1 MLLIVGAMFFSLTL
15 YSGEIIAALVKSNL
29 LTINLEKISDDGE
42 SKNRKILANQ
52 QLEAVTS
59 KLENAEKL
67 LLDSNQELSKL
78 EIDKNGLQTEKE
90 KLKQSIDKLKFE
102 ENFSGSRDKLIIEV
116 FYSTGVRLS
125 ELINIK
131 LADVDTLK
139 SQIKVLGKRNK
150 ERLIPLTKELQKS
163 IEAYMILRIKEKV
176 TDCSYLFLTDSG
188 KKLNP
193 SMVYR
198 KVNELLKGVTTLEKK
213 SPHVLRHT
221 FATHMLNNG
230 ADLNVIKELL
240 GHASLSATE
249 VWISEA
255 QERMVL
261 AVSPKEWPR
270 LAEIA
275 RLEGVE
281 ATPIG
286 TFTGNGQLVLRWND
300 EIVGDLNCHFLHE
313 GRPRERLRSSFT
325 PQQNNPLRWS
335 LEDENFET
343 ILLELLRSEDVA
355 SKEWIIRQYDHEVQG
370 KSVLKPLLGPMGGPA
385 DATVIRG
392 VLGRPRGIL
401 IGIGLRHH
409 LGTSNPFEMA
419 VGGMFNPGVL
429 MTVAD
434 LSRMEVEV
442 DVNEN
447 DVVNI
452 DIGDTSEIEI
462 DAYPD
467 TLFYGIVSEIA
478 HTAQSANMGL
488 QQQVTNFKVKVR
500 MLSVPD
506 KIRPGMSSTVNIIT
520 ETIKDAVSIPIQSL
534 TSRPENYE
542 QKIDNKGNKWSEK
555 NDEDDQSFK
564 KIKSIDVVFVLEDEF
579 NDTTAPSGKKYA
591 VVRPLEVGISSENHY
606 FVRSGIKLGEMI
618 VTGGYRVL
626 SKELS
631 HGTLVAL
638 KNDPLSKDGNFGK

>member
-1 MLLIVGAMFFSLTL
+1 MLKILTKKKVWILLLILIIVVTGIIILTDNSEEIFVETEQVKRRNIVQKVNA
-15 YSGEIIAALVKSNL
+15 SGKIQPEEEVQITSTITGWITEITVTEGDTVQPGQHLISIDEKQYRPRYNQALSQVKSSKANMRKVQSQMDRTRSLFSQNLISKQDLEELEATYQIALSQSEQAKANL
-29 LTINLEKISDDGE
+29 LS
-42 SKNRKILANQ
+42 
-52 QLEAVTS
+52 
-59 KLENAEKL
+59 AE
-67 LLDSNQELSKL
+67 DELSK
-78 EIDKNGLQTEKE
+78 T
-90 KLKQSIDKLKFE
+90 
-102 ENFSGSRDKLIIEV
+102 
-116 FYSTGVRLS
+116 RLTAPKYGIVTS
-125 ELINIK
+125 
-131 LADVDTLK
+131 
-139 SQIKVLGKRNK
+139 
-150 ERLIPLTKELQKS
+150 LTKE
-163 IEAYMILRIKEKV
+163 
-176 TDCSYLFLTDSG
+176 
-188 KKLNP
+188 
-193 SMVYR
+193 
-198 KVNELLKGVTTLEKK
+198 
-213 SPHVLRHT
+213 
-221 FATHMLNNG
+221 
-230 ADLNVIKELL
+230 
-240 GHASLSATE
+240 
-249 VWISEA
+249 
-255 QERMVL
+255 
-261 AVSPKEWPR
+261 
-270 LAEIA
+270 
-275 RLEGVE
+275 EG
-281 ATPIG
+281 
-286 TFTGNGQLVLRWND
+286 
-300 EIVGDLNCHFLHE
+300 
-313 GRPRERLRSSFT
+313 
-325 PQQNNPLRWS
+325 
-335 LEDENFET
+335 
-343 ILLELLRSEDVA
+343 
-355 SKEWIIRQYDHEVQG
+355 
-370 KSVLKPLLGPMGGPA
+370 
-385 DATVIRG
+385 
-392 VLGRPRGIL
+392 
-401 IGIGLRHH
+401 
-409 LGTSNPFEMA
+409 EMA

-579 NDTTAPSGKKYA
+579 NGTTAPSGKKYA

-631 HGTLVAL
+631 HGTLVSL